1 MGSTN
6 DVCVSVGYAGFYGLS
21 LIVGSYALLFVSMAA
36 HAAQFA
42 FLALFENPRTSML
55 LFSLSRSRPFPYL
68 HVQTSNGCTEN
79 ASFLQSANPS
89 LPPPFNTS
97 NTPLLS
103 NALLPPNG
111 TALPRPHLSPAL
123 LSPRKRPSTPMDP
136 CLIALAAWALLE
148 QALLEQALLERA
160 LLERTPLGGRLK

>member
-1 MGSTN
+1 MGSTD
-6 DVCVSVGYAGFYGLS
+6 DVCVSVGYAGFYDLS
-21 LIVGSYALLFVSMAA
+21 FIMGSHSLLLVSMTA

-42 FLALFENPRTSML
+42 FLALFENPRTSTL

-68 HVQTSNGCTEN
+68 HVQTSSGHTEN
-79 ASFLQSANPS
+79 ASSLQSANPS

-103 NALLPPNG
+103 NVPLPPEA

-136 CLIALAAWALLE
+136 CLIVLAAWATHSRSGHPW
-148 QALLEQALLERA
+148 QD
-160 LLERTPLGGRLK
+160 G